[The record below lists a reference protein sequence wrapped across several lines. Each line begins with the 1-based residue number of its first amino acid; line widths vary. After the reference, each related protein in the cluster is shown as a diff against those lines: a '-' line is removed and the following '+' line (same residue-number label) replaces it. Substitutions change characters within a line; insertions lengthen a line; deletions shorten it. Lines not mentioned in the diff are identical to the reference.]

1 MIFMKKV
8 KVEKLQDWLMM
19 DEGRLQDA
27 SKALVEFYENDEYL
41 HLEVYE
47 NDEVFFETFFGNN
60 PMEVAR
66 SVFYGDYNFMDE
78 YVKFNNSTGNLQ
90 SLTEREYRRLLEA
103 NSYDIAHEIISIMP
117 NDEFFM
123 GVELEE
129 FLQEMEE
136 D

>member
-1 MIFMKKV
+1 MKKV

-19 DEGRLQDA
+19 DEGRLQEA
-27 SKALVEFYENDEYL
+27 SQALVEFYENDEYL
-41 HLEVYE
+41 HLEVYD
-47 NDEVFFETFFGNN
+47 NDETFFKTFFSDN

-90 SLTEREYRRLLEA
+90 SLTEREYKRLLEA

-123 GVELEE
+123 NVELEE
-129 FLQEMEE
+129 FLQEMEGE
-136 D
+136 

>member
-1 MIFMKKV
+1 MKKI

-19 DEGRLQDA
+19 DEGRLQEA
-27 SKALVEFYENDEYL
+27 SQALVEFYENDEYL
-41 HLEVYE
+41 HLEVYD
-47 NDEVFFETFFGNN
+47 NDETFFKTFFNDN

-90 SLTEREYRRLLEA
+90 SLTEREYKRLLEA

-123 GVELEE
+123 SVELEE

-136 D
+136 E